1 MTAHVNFRLPCDE
14 IRALKQLAH
23 SRGTCFSSE
32 LRRAVRMLL
41 ASGA

>member
-14 IRALKQLAH
+14 IVALKRLAH
-23 SRGTCFSSE
+23 SRGTNFSQE
-32 LRRAVRMLL
+32 IRRAIRMLL